1 MHFMAGDAGKL
12 APAKTRRG
20 LHAIEF
26 SARHSNHSIAPKPIA
41 EKIGLGPANEILL
54 LAVILRI
61 RLHNETLSQIVFSG
75 TEAGAL
81 PIEIDFVRHTIE
93 SPNAVA
99 LAAIERRVRRFQS
112 GGIRYAR
119 VGPRCEMKLETPE
132 GIAIQRDVLGPF
144 AVARLACNPEFRDS
158 RVPPVTFN
166 KTRLALR
173 NMAVHARTVP
183 GPD

>member
-1 MHFMAGDAGKL
+1 MHFMAGDTGKL

-54 LAVILRI
+54 LAVIFLI
-61 RLHNETLSQIVFSG
+61 RLHNETLGQIVLPG

-81 PIEIDFVRHTIE
+81 PIEIDFVRHVVE

-99 LAAIERRVRRFQS
+99 LAAIERRVRRLQP
-112 GGIRYAR
+112 GGIRYGR
-119 VGPRCEMKLETPE
+119 VGPRCEMNVETPE
-132 GIAIQRDVLGPF
+132 GIATERNVLGSF
-144 AVARLACNPEFRDS
+144 
-158 RVPPVTFN
+158 T
-166 KTRLALR
+166 
-173 NMAVHARTVP
+173 
-183 GPD
+183 